1 MHPFV
6 KRTCRFLLRRYS
18 LFGSLFLPSPEKRAA
33 FRANVDQ
40 RIIRLYKDEIET
52 FIQIYPKVWTEEQ
65 TIRHMLAH
73 RSSICRFGDGEFKL
87 IIGRRHK
94 SFQDINQELN
104 EKMLDVLHSDVANI
118 LIAIHPVHDYEGL
131 GRIWQKYIIRMGSR
145 ILSLLD
151 KNREYPSTGVFRLL
165 PLENKTAFLTRIQLI
180 KQLWQNRKI
189 VFVVGRNSRFTFEP
203 ELFNNVK
210 SIDYIYAPPKN
221 AFAEYASIIDQVL
234 HYDGE
239 DYLILIVL
247 GPTATVMAFD
257 LARQGYQAIDFG
269 QMPGTFR
276 QGKKILWGDEKVVIP
291 ELLNDRAAAT
301 ISQGP

>member
-1 MHPFV
+1 MNPFV

-18 LFGSLFLPSPEKRAA
+18 LFGSLFQTSPEKRAL
-33 FRANVDQ
+33 FRESVDQ
-40 RIIRLYKDEIET
+40 TIIQLYQTEIEE
-52 FIQIYPKVWTEEQ
+52 FIRAYPKVWTEEQ

-73 RSSICRFGDGEFKL
+73 RSSICRYGDGEFKL

-104 EKMLDVLHSDVANI
+104 EKMLDVLRSDVANI
-118 LIAIHPVHDYEGL
+118 LIAIHPVHDYESL
-131 GRIWQKYIIRMGSR
+131 GRIWQKYIIRMGGQ

-165 PLENKTAFLTRIQLI
+165 PLQSKAAFIARVQLI
-180 KQLWQNRKI
+180 KQLWHNRKI

-221 AFAEYASIIDQVL
+221 AFAQYTEIMNQVL
-234 HYDGE
+234 QYDRD

-257 LARQGYQAIDFG
+257 LAQRRYQAIDFG

-276 QGKKILWGDEKVVIP
+276 QGKKILFGDTEVAIP
-291 ELLNDRAAAT
+291 ELQNNKSPVTL
-301 ISQGP
+301 SVQP